1 MLSSPDSSVLTSPGV
16 SDQFATLC
24 VESSSTTPLV
34 QSEQNQQQ
42 EHEMSAPDENVT
54 NNNDLSQD
62 RNHSEGSISINLHI
76 DSLEFN
82 AYDLDDVGKKIDGGS
97 DDHDDDDVILG
108 GPADGST
115 QFKVTPSPY
124 NRRSPSP
131 GAATTDDTEEDGVEI
146 LNPPPPTETMAERT
160 ARIDAWPLTDIA
172 EPGIN
177 DCLFG
182 RGGGTNHHPGNKRYR
197 TIVEDRKETYLTSK
211 RLDKPMIAMDII
223 TEWRGQDPPG
233 RFLKQNDITKLW
245 DDVGDKKAREK
256 TSQALR
262 EKTPVKQREGEMEQ
276 HSDPRQQNAR
286 NARFQAGTTSP
297 VSRHNI
303 KRSALARDHSLGGG
317 EGVLDNEIS
326 LEGFSWEE
334 SEEPVFLVDDEGNRH
349 VVDDD
354 GNRHG
359 YPPPYH
365 YSQQQQCPGDGY
377 YEQYPPG
384 PGGEYHHHPPAY
396 ETQHSLENNSLSD
409 ATVTQPAP
417 GSVFVDPYYGH
428 HYPPQ
433 PPPGQGYEYPPPPGQ
448 GYSPYPPP
456 HNYTSPHQS
465 HHQYHHYSPHNMPPQ
480 QQLLTPQNESSY
492 FHPPTPHDGSLPPPP
507 PPPQGYY
514 GGYPSQHGWPTPP
527 GAGPPQA
534 PPGASY
540 HHPVA
545 FDRRYDSLQRNDLSR
560 SCNNGGG
567 NGYYDGQYSGNMPPK
582 SSTPPRRPP
591 TGSSGKAVLRED
603 PASAGSSQDYSKLA
617 ELIRDSSDTSS
628 SIDRTT
634 SLVTAGGNSSKEK
647 DVRRT
652 MSMPQESSDRNI
664 VGVVKKDSSVIPPPL
679 DGILRNFNANDGVN
693 RPDTVKRD
701 TSNVPI
707 ERSMKRVVLSRDQSE
722 VARRLKEQ
730 QQYGAGAG
738 SAKVTKAEL
747 LDRKMSVEMNMLGL
761 DDKVLGRVTTEGYLM
776 KEILET
782 TSSIEAVE
790 GRVSTIDEITLE
802 IADGTPPEEWDDTL
816 DLVGLTE
823 SDIAEKWLK
832 GET

>member
-1 MLSSPDSSVLTSPGV
+1 MPSPNSLVLTSPGV

-24 VESSSTTPLV
+24 VESSSTTPVV
-34 QSEQNQQQ
+34 QEHHKQ
-42 EHEMSAPDENVT
+42 EHEMSAPDENV
-54 NNNDLSQD
+54 NNDLSQD

-82 AYDLDDVGKKIDGGS
+82 SYELDEMGTKNDDG
-97 DDHDDDDVILG
+97 DDHDDDDDDDVILG
-108 GPADGST
+108 GPTEDGST

-131 GAATTDDTEEDGVEI
+131 GAATTDDTEEDVVEV
-146 LNPPPPTETMAERT
+146 LNPPPPTETMTERN

-197 TIVEDRKETYLTSK
+197 KIVEDRKETYLTSK
-211 RLDKPMIAMDII
+211 RLDKPLVAMDII

-286 NARFQAGTTSP
+286 NARFQVGTTSP

-317 EGVLDNEIS
+317 EGVLENEIS

-334 SEEPVFLVDDEGNRH
+334 SEEVIVDDEGNRL

-359 YPPPYH
+359 YPPPHHYH
-365 YSQQQQCPGDGY
+365 QQQQYPGDGY
-377 YEQYPPG
+377 YEQYPPPPPG
-384 PGGEYHHHPPAY
+384 PRGEYYHHPPAY
-396 ETQHSLENNSLSD
+396 ETQHSLEKNSLSD
-409 ATVTQPAP
+409 ATVTQSAP
-417 GSVFVDPYYGH
+417 GTVFADPYYGH

-433 PPPGQGYEYPPPPGQ
+433 PPPSQGYEYPPPPPGQ

-465 HHQYHHYSPHNMPPQ
+465 HHQYHHYSPHNMPSQ
-480 QQLLTPQNESSY
+480 QQLRTPQDGSSY
-492 FHPPTPHDGSLPPPP
+492 SHPPTTHDGSLPPPP

-534 PPGASY
+534 PPPGASY
-540 HHPVA
+540 HHPAA
-545 FDRRYDSLQRNDLSR
+545 FDRRYDSLEKNDSSR
-560 SCNNGGG
+560 SLGSNNGGG
-567 NGYYDGQYSGNMPPK
+567 NGYYDGQYGGNMPPK

-591 TGSSGKAVLRED
+591 MGSSGKAVLKED

-634 SLVTAGGNSSKEK
+634 SLDTTGGNSSKEK

-652 MSMPQESSDRNI
+652 MSMPQEGSDR
-664 VGVVKKDSSVIPPPL
+664 
-679 DGILRNFNANDGVN
+679 NANDGVN

-701 TSNVPI
+701 TSNVPV

-730 QQYGAGAG
+730 QYGAGRG
-738 SAKVTKAEL
+738 SSKLTKAEL

-776 KEILET
+776 REILET
-782 TSSIEAVE
+782 TSSIEAGE
-790 GRVSTIDEITLE
+790 ERVSTIDEIALE